1 VKPLL
6 KLAINI
12 ARSVM
17 FLTSYIML
25 ANLGQDFVRLPGL
38 RSLCHKDGLLAVP
51 TRQLILNSIATLG
64 IAFEQPHRRVD
75 ITYYCM
81 PRSIEIVWNL
91 LKNRKLIKND
101 FPFQNSFLVA
111 ISFAIIAY
119 KYSEELEE
127 K

>member
-1 VKPLL
+1 
-6 KLAINI
+6 
-12 ARSVM
+12 M

-25 ANLGQDFVRLPGL
+25 ANLGQDLMRLPGL
-38 RSLCHKDGLLAVP
+38 SSLCHRDGLLPVP
-51 TRQLILNSIATLG
+51 LRQLLLNGISTFG

-81 PRSIEIVWNL
+81 PRSLEVIWNL

-101 FPFQNSFLVA
+101 IPFQNSFLIA

-119 KYSEELEE
+119 KYSEE
-127 K
+127 